1 MIRMSNLVKEFRVYR
16 NKLSR
21 LKGIMG
27 LAQANKDYT
36 LVRAINGIN
45 LEVAQGQ
52 VHGLIGM
59 NGAGKS
65 TLLKLLTGVIY
76 PTGGSIEMTG
86 KVAALLELGTGFHH
100 ELTGRENVFL
110 SGSIQGFSQEQMQ
123 EKIGEIEAFAE
134 LGDFFDRPV
143 RIYSSGMYVRLAFA
157 LAVAIEPDVLI
168 VDEALSVGDA
178 YFQQKCLDRIN
189 QFKKKGVTILFVSH
203 DIGAVKLLCDSV
215 SLMNKGEVIFTGT
228 PVSALELYTALL
240 AEQKNASKDYAERL
254 LGDGASDNGIV
265 SGTKEATIESVQ
277 LLNSSGVAAKSVQAG
292 QSVVVQVN
300 AIVRADELEFPTCGI
315 MLRDRLGYD
324 VFGINS
330 HAFGIKT
337 ELVAQGTI
345 ITYEFK
351 CDLNVGPGDY
361 TLTVAL
367 HSSRTHLEKNYDWR
381 NRVLLIH
388 VLPNPAFEF
397 VGVARLVP
405 SLEILVADGNN
416 NAGQQ

>member
-1 MIRMSNLVKEFRVYR
+1 MIRIDNLLKEFKVYK

-21 LKGIMG
+21 LKGILG
-27 LAQANKDYT
+27 FARVDRDYA
-36 LVRAINGIN
+36 LVRAINGIS
-45 LEVAQGQ
+45 LEVAQGK

-76 PTGGSIEMTG
+76 PTSGSIEMTG

-110 SGSIQGFSQEQMQ
+110 SGSIQGFSREQMQ
-123 EKIGEIEAFAE
+123 EKIAEIEAFAE
-134 LGDFFDRPV
+134 LGEFFDSPV

-157 LAVAIEPDVLI
+157 LAIAIEPDVLI
-168 VDEALSVGDA
+168 IDEALSVGDA

-215 SLMNKGEVIFTGT
+215 SLMNKGEVIYTGT
-228 PVSALELYTALL
+228 PVSALEIYTALL
-240 AEQKNASKDYAERL
+240 AEQKNASKDYATRL
-254 LGDGASDNGIV
+254 LGDGNLASGVV
-265 SGTKEATIESVQ
+265 SGSKEAKIEDVR
-277 LLNSSGVAAKSVQAG
+277 LLNSHGLDAKSVQAG
-292 QSVVVQVN
+292 QSVVVQ
-300 AIVRADELEFPTCGI
+300 IRASVCTDELELPTCGI
-315 MLRDRLGYD
+315 LLRDRLGYD

-330 HAFGIKT
+330 HAFGIKS
-337 ELVAQGTI
+337 ELLANGAVV
-345 ITYEFK
+345 TYEFK
-351 CDLNVGPGDY
+351 LDLNLGPGDY

-381 NRVLLIH
+381 NRVLLVH

-397 VGVARLVP
+397 VGVARLIP
-405 SLEILVADGNN
+405 SLEIDVSAGNKN
-416 NAGQQ
+416 DSQ